1 MRRPLDRQRYVDQAE
16 GRRPVLELM
25 NELGYDVA
33 TLGNHEFDVGQQTLA
48 EAIGYCRFPVICA
61 NMVSENSPIPQLK
74 PMSFSI
80 AKGEVRFRRCGD
92 QLRVQ
97 QPSGR
102 PRRIFEGLRFT
113 DAVRTLEEYEYLR
126 DSCQVLVA
134 LTHIGSK
141 YDRELADE
149 ASEYD
154 LIIGGHSHE
163 RINEVEDGVLIT
175 QTGRNLN
182 MVGVTEVRLRGKEI
196 RFLSFRLVPLADYA
210 PDPVYQEMVETYR
223 NNPVLKEKAG
233 ELTATADKVGWPTS
247 SSRRS
252 NASRAATW
260 LSTTTG
266 DSPRQPFESDLT
278 RSDIYDLDPF
288 ISSVSVM
295 EMTPEQMSK
304 MVLTK
309 YNDTVNKGE
318 SHRIDLFSTA
328 PYVIRTDGY
337 DAVE

>member
-1 MRRPLDRQRYVDQAE
+1 MTNY
-16 GRRPVLELM
+16 
-25 NELGYDVA
+25 GYN
-33 TLGNHEFDVGQQTLA
+33 NHPDGHDA
-48 EAIGYCRFPVICA
+48 
-61 NMVSENSPIPQLK
+61 
-74 PMSFSI
+74 
-80 AKGEVRFRRCGD
+80 
-92 QLRVQ
+92 
-97 QPSGR
+97 
-102 PRRIFEGLRFT
+102 IFEGLRFT

-196 RFLSFRLVPLADYA
+196 RSLSFRLVPLADYA

-233 ELTATADKVGWPTS
+233 ELTATADKVGVANIFLQALKRKS
-247 SSRRS
+247 GSDVAFYHYGGIRRDS
-252 NASRAATW
+252 
-260 LSTTTG
+260 LSKG
-266 DSPRQPFESDLT
+266 DLT

-337 DAVE
+337 DAVEVIFPGLVSGRKYKVAMGDYVFKNYQGLEYTNGETTQWLVPDVLMEYVANGGKPLAPDNTLRQSVAGLHDDRENHDDRDDD

>member
-1 MRRPLDRQRYVDQAE
+1 MATAVAECRDTASVILVDAGDRWTGNAYVDQAE

-48 EAIGYCRFPVICA
+48 EAIDYCRFPVICA

-74 PMSFSI
+74 PYVI
-80 AKGEVRFRRCGD
+80 LDREGEKFAFVAAVTNYGYNNHPD
-92 QLRVQ
+92 
-97 QPSGR
+97 GHDA
-102 PRRIFEGLRFT
+102 IFEGLRFT
-113 DAVRTLEEYEYLR
+113 DAVQTLEEYEYLR

-182 MVGVTEVRLRGKEI
+182 MVGLPRCVCE
-196 RFLSFRLVPLADYA
+196 A
-210 PDPVYQEMVETYR
+210 
-223 NNPVLKEKAG
+223 
-233 ELTATADKVGWPTS
+233 
-247 SSRRS
+247 RRS
-252 NASRAATW
+252 C
-260 LSTTTG
+260 
-266 DSPRQPFESDLT
+266 PC
-278 RSDIYDLDPF
+278 RSGWF
-288 ISSVSVM
+288 
-295 EMTPEQMSK
+295 
-304 MVLTK
+304 
-309 YNDTVNKGE
+309 
-318 SHRIDLFSTA
+318 R
-328 PYVIRTDGY
+328 
-337 DAVE
+337 